1 MSFYTELDA
10 WLRDRL
16 SGGYG
21 SRPRAKVV
29 GIPGELWID

>member
-1 MSFYTELDA
+1 MHT

-16 SGGYG
+16 SGGYD
-21 SRPRAKVV
+21 SRSRAKVV